1 MCEGLKYSIFIYNPM
16 NRKVAYII
24 VGMMEKILGLHICME
39 HGFEG
44 LGGKIL
50 TGRLLYPQYWCS
62 K

>member
-24 VGMMEKILGLHICME
+24 VGMMEKILGLHIRME

-44 LGGKIL
+44 LGGKIVTRRFL
-50 TGRLLYPQYWCS
+50 HP
-62 K
+62 